1 MAAPQQIVFHNAE
14 EPNFH
19 LRNLQE
25 AWVIMKR
32 KAGLAPDLALD
43 LPLQEDHP
51 LYGLQLLLNGQQGN
65 IPIIYFNRAW
75 NVLNGLPA
83 NAFVP
88 GFPRFWRR
96 GQELDLL
103 ESLHAASLD
112 APILPH
118 HPVAA
123 NAVAPNEPFA
133 LNSNSNMEMNGG
145 SRRKNRR
152 NTRKANRKN
161 RKSRKYNKRR

>member
-1 MAAPQQIVFHNAE
+1 MAAPQQIVFE
-14 EPNFH
+14 DPREPNIH

-32 KAGLAPDLALD
+32 KADLAPDLALD

-51 LYGLQLLLNGQQGN
+51 LYGLQVLLNGQQGN
-65 IPIIYFNRAW
+65 IPIIYFHRAW
-75 NVLNGLPA
+75 NVLNGLPV

-88 GFPRFWRR
+88 GFPRVWRR
-96 GQELDLL
+96 GHELDLL

-123 NAVAPNEPFA
+123 NAVEPNEPFA
-133 LNSNSNMEMNGG
+133 LNSNNMELNGG
-145 SRRKNRR
+145 GRRKNRR